1 MKTTLISPQTPVQ
14 WQKYFDVRYQVLRAP
29 WQQPLG
35 SERDQDEDQ
44 AFHLMAEAADGT
56 VLAVGR
62 CQLIDANCAQVRY
75 MAVSPAAQGQGLGQQ
90 VLAGLELWAQQQ
102 GAQQVRLNAREN
114 AIGFYRK
121 QGYRDGAAQPPLFDI
136 PHLQMSKTLS
146 FNACADQ
153 WPSWLTELQQTWHQ
167 TIPLSAF
174 MQLQV
179 QAFDGKM
186 LTCQAP
192 LAPNKNL
199 HQSMFAGSIYSLA
212 TLTGWGMVYLQLKDL
227 ALQGDIVLADAQ
239 IRYLAPLLTEPTAQV
254 NLVHCK
260 GDLAKLSSGRKAR
273 QQLLVQVFSAT
284 KQVAEF
290 VGHFVVI
297 PKAAISSNSESQR

>member
-1 MKTTLISPQTPVQ
+1 MKTTLVSPQTPAQ
-14 WQKYFDVRYQVLRAP
+14 WQKYFDLRYQVLRAP
-29 WQQPLG
+29 WLQPLG

-44 AFHLMAEAADGT
+44 AFHLMVEAVDGT

-75 MAVSPAAQGQGLGQQ
+75 MAVSPTAQGQGLGQQ

-102 GAQQVRLNAREN
+102 GVLQLRLNARDS

-121 QGYRDGAAQPPLFDI
+121 QGYRDGTVQPPLFGI
-136 PHLQMSKTLS
+136 PHLQMWKTLS
-146 FNACADQ
+146 FNASADL

-174 MQLQV
+174 MQLEIQS
-179 QAFDGKM
+179 FDGKA

-227 ALQGDIVLADAQ
+227 GLQGDIVLADAQ
-239 IRYLAPLLTEPTAQV
+239 IRYLAPLLAEPSATV
-254 NLVHCK
+254 NLIDCK
-260 GDLAKLSSGRKAR
+260 GELSHLGKGRKAR
-273 QQLLVQVFSAT
+273 QQLRVQVCSAQQ
-284 KQVAEF
+284 QVAEF
-290 VGHFVVI
+290 IGHFVVL
-297 PKAAISSNSESQR
+297 PHVAQA